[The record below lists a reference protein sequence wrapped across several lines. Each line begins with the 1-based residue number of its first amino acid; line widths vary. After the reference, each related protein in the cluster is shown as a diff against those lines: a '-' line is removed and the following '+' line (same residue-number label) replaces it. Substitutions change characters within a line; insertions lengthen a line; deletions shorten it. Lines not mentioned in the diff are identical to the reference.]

1 MSLPKITNLEACQVL
16 FRGQSNVKLMAN
28 QLEISLEEMQR
39 IFREF
44 VAVNPV
50 DPELWKGDVELG
62 WPWA

>member
-1 MSLPKITNLEACQVL
+1 
-16 FRGQSNVKLMAN
+16 MAN

-39 IFREF
+39 IFREY
-44 VAVNPV
+44 VAVNSI